1 MGGTKKLGGLIMNK
15 VAFIFLTLGLS
26 FNAYSENIVIAD
38 LGGESAVRF
47 YESLQP
53 EHDINAL
60 YYPNAIP
67 STVSEFDM
75 LPIVSHKL
83 TPGKVKYKA
92 FDLTG
97 IQPIFLIGTDS
108 LSQHWI
114 TENYQKLLQLNA
126 TGLVV
131 NVNNKQELMSL
142 RTQAPKLRLLPVSG
156 DDLAERI
163 PLSHY
168 PALITETGVSQ

>member
-1 MGGTKKLGGLIMNK
+1 MGRTPKLRNITMRKQIL
-15 VAFIFLTLGLS
+15 LLLS
-26 FNAYSENIVIAD
+26 LCFSLNIHAENIVIAD
-38 LGGESAVRF
+38 YGGESAVRF

-53 EHDINAL
+53 EHDQNAP
-60 YYPNAIP
+60 YYPNAIS

-83 TPGKVKYKA
+83 TPGKVEPKA
-92 FDLTG
+92 FDLAG
-97 IQPIFLIGTDS
+97 IQPIFLVGVDNIS
-108 LSQHWI
+108 KHWI
-114 TENYQKLLQLNA
+114 TDNYQKLMKLNA

-131 NVNNKQELMSL
+131 NVNNQQELVAL
-142 RTQAPKLRLLPVSG
+142 RTLAPELRLLPVSG
-156 DDLAERI
+156 DDLADRI

>member
-1 MGGTKKLGGLIMNK
+1 MKK
-15 VAFIFLTLGLS
+15 VVFIFLVLGGSLS
-26 FNAYSENIVIAD
+26 TWAENIIIAD
-38 LGGESAVRF
+38 FGGESAVRF

-53 EHDINAL
+53 EHDVNAP
-60 YYPNAIP
+60 YYPNALP
-67 STVSEFDM
+67 SFVSEFDM

-83 TPGKVKYKA
+83 TPGKVKNKS
-92 FDLTG
+92 FDLAG

-108 LSQHWI
+108 LSRHWI
-114 TENYQKLLQLNA
+114 TENYQRLYQLDA

-131 NVNNKQELMSL
+131 NVNNKEELIFL
-142 RTQAPKLRLLPVSG
+142 RTLAPELLLLPVSG

>member
-1 MGGTKKLGGLIMNK
+1 MIKQVLMLLILCFFFH
-15 VAFIFLTLGLS
+15 VYA
-26 FNAYSENIVIAD
+26 ENIVIAD
-38 LGGESAVRF
+38 YGGESAVRF

-53 EHDINAL
+53 EHDVNAQH
-60 YYPNAIP
+60 YPNAIP
-67 STVSEFDM
+67 STISEFDM

-83 TPGKVKYKA
+83 TPGKVKSKS
-92 FDLTG
+92 FDLVG
-97 IQPIFLIGTDS
+97 IQPIFLVGTDN
-108 LSQHWI
+108 LSQHWLI
-114 TENYQKLLQLNA
+114 ENYQKLVALKA

-131 NVNNKQELMSL
+131 NVNNQKELVALRKQVP
-142 RTQAPKLRLLPVSG
+142 QLRLLPVSG

>member
-1 MGGTKKLGGLIMNK
+1 MKKVMFMMI
-15 VAFIFLTLGLS
+15 ALGLS
-26 FNAYSENIVIAD
+26 FDAMAENIVIAD
-38 LGGESAVRF
+38 YGGESAVRF

-53 EHDINAL
+53 EHDQNAPH
-60 YYPNAIP
+60 YPNAIS

-83 TPGKVKYKA
+83 TPGKVEPKA
-92 FDLTG
+92 FDLLG
-97 IQPIFLIGTDS
+97 MQPIFLVGVDNIS
-108 LSQHWI
+108 KHWI
-114 TENYQKLLQLNA
+114 TDNYQKLVKLNA

-131 NVNNKQELMSL
+131 NVNNQQELIAL
-142 RTQAPKLRLLPVSG
+142 RTLVPELRLLPVSG